1 MKFLVQL
8 LGVAIAAGV
17 GLGIGSVW
25 RVKAERRPD
34 AHELR
39 AAIATRP
46 DDSPNRGSL
55 PESKRAVTRV
65 ADDSPLATQL
75 ARDLSTS
82 SRVAR
87 WLYWLEAIEKA
98 SLSDFPRLAGL
109 AKGDTTATRLVAL
122 RWVQLDLQHLFNTL
136 AASQD
141 RGTFPTDELAEV
153 LLLEWARRDPDAAV
167 AALQGTNHF
176 GTRETWR
183 FNVAGYLV
191 EKDPERGLRALSE
204 WGIDNFAPLM
214 SGVARWA
221 AADPRHATEV
231 VLAHPAGYTSQ
242 LAMETIGKE
251 WAKVDPAGAMEF
263 AAVKRGP
270 LATAL
275 ASTVLKTWASRNI
288 EQAADWLAR
297 ADAIT
302 RHRLSPAFVEAWAK
316 IDPNNALAWCE
327 SNLAGSSLAQT
338 VGSIVNGV
346 AEREL
351 MIASAFVTSMK
362 PSPAR
367 AEAAASVARNWFPTW
382 RSGKPAPATAI
393 AWMAGL
399 DAASARRALEQ
410 VQWKWSNGDPTSM
423 AEYVAMIGSD
433 FVPSSADRNVAR
445 SLARQN
451 PQEALAWASRL
462 PANRSL
468 AAGRDAFVEWRHSQ
482 SESAMKWLNDL
493 SFSDPRREFFL
504 KYETR

>member
-1 MKFLVQL
+1 MKFVFQL
-8 LGVAIAAGV
+8 LGVVVAAGL

-34 AHELR
+34 VQEPRTAM
-39 AAIATRP
+39 ATRS
-46 DDSPNRGSL
+46 DDSPKRGSL
-55 PESKRAVTRV
+55 PDRKLAVTRV
-65 ADDSPLATQL
+65 SDDSPLATQL
-75 ARDLSTS
+75 ARDLSMS
-82 SRVAR
+82 SRVTR

-109 AKGDTTATRLVAL
+109 ANGDTTATRLVAL
-122 RWVQLDLQHLFNTL
+122 RWVQLDLPHLFNTL
-136 AASQD
+136 ASQA
-141 RGTFPTDELAEV
+141 RRTFPTDELAEV

-191 EKDPERGLRALSE
+191 EKDPERGLRALSD

-214 SGVARWA
+214 GGVARWA

-251 WAKVDPAGAMEF
+251 WAKADPAGAMEF
-263 AAVKRGP
+263 ASTRPGP

-275 ASTVLKTWASRNI
+275 ANTVLKSWAGRNI
-288 EQAADWLAR
+288 EQAADWLAH

-316 IDPNNALAWCE
+316 ADPNSALAWCE
-327 SNLAGSSLAQT
+327 SNLAGSSLAHT

-346 AEREL
+346 AERDL
-351 MIASAFVTSMK
+351 ITASAFVTSMK

-367 AEAAASVARNWFPTW
+367 AEAAAAVAKNWFPAW

-410 VQWKWSNGDPTSM
+410 VQWKWSNGDPKSM
-423 AEYVAMIGSD
+423 AEFVATVGSD
-433 FVPSSADRNVAR
+433 VVPPSADRNVAR
-445 SLARQN
+445 SLTRQN
-451 PQEALAWASRL
+451 PQEAFAWASRL
-462 PANRSL
+462 PKDRSL
-468 AAGRDAFVEWRHSQ
+468 AAGREAFTAWRHSQ
-482 SESAMKWLNDL
+482 PESAMKWLNDL
-493 SFSDPRREFFL
+493 PLSDPRRELFV
-504 KYETR
+504 KYESQ